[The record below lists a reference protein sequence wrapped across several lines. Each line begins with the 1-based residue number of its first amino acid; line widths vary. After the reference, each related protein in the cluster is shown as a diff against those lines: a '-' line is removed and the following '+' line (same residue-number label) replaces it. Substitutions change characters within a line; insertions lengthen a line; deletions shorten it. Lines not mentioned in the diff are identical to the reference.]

1 MTFIFRI
8 DHPTKQNDL
17 NQLLLD
23 AGVKMPPT
31 VFYYQD
37 GGILLVRGSKE
48 QLALVFRVVL
58 NLNGVS
64 PKEAEKTVN
73 DFVKGWPTSAGVNLA
88 VTNLE
93 MRVFKVDPNTFAT
106 GLRNTHGLQTNNVA
120 AMAGSLFSKLGVDL
134 TAPGR
139 SIAFNDRLGQ
149 LFVKAAPSELDTIER
164 IVQALNQ
171 VPPIQVPPI
180 PWTPWHAEARVEGAI
195 QALNQTN
202 PQIHIK
208 ARFIELE
215 QDNNTALGFDWY
227 LGSFSNGPVGTDG
240 RGALL
245 PATARMS
252 IGNTTVNAV
261 TVPVSNQWLTQGL
274 RNTVPAPT
282 NVTGILTDPNFRV
295 ALHALE
301 QRPQIKMFV
310 EPECVT
316 TSGRQ
321 TRMWVTDIM
330 TVLTNINPL
339 ALKSPGVSSNELFLT
354 EQVECGPVVDVVPD
368 VLADGYTI
376 NLTATASVTEFLGY
390 DKPTNSV
397 TVYIDG
403 QKQTVPVP
411 LPKFRTQKISAPVT
425 LFDGQTL
432 VLGGPVTSVVQTTKH
447 KVPLLG
453 DLPLV
458 GGLFRS
464 QTENSVKRQLMVFV
478 TATIVDPAG
487 NRAHSD
493 DGMPFKPSAVPPQ
506 PQISSPSR

>member
-1 MTFIFRI
+1 
-8 DHPTKQNDL
+8 
-17 NQLLLD
+17 
-23 AGVKMPPT
+23 
-31 VFYYQD
+31 
-37 GGILLVRGSKE
+37 
-48 QLALVFRVVL
+48 
-58 NLNGVS
+58 
-64 PKEAEKTVN
+64 
-73 DFVKGWPTSAGVNLA
+73 
-88 VTNLE
+88 
-93 MRVFKVDPNTFAT
+93 
-106 GLRNTHGLQTNNVA
+106 
-120 AMAGSLFSKLGVDL
+120 
-134 TAPGR
+134 
-139 SIAFNDRLGQ
+139 
-149 LFVKAAPSELDTIER
+149 
-164 IVQALNQ
+164 
-171 VPPIQVPPI
+171 
-180 PWTPWHAEARVEGAI
+180 
-195 QALNQTN
+195 
-202 PQIHIK
+202 
-208 ARFIELE
+208 
-215 QDNNTALGFDWY
+215 
-227 LGSFSNGPVGTDG
+227 
-240 RGALL
+240 
-245 PATARMS
+245 MS

-397 TVYIDG
+397 TVYING
-403 QKQTVPVP
+403 KRQTAPVPVP
-411 LPKFRTQKISAPVT
+411 KLRTQKISTVVN
-425 LFDGQTL
+425 LWDGQTV
-432 VLGGPVTSVVQTTKH
+432 VLGGSVTSAIQTTKN

-458 GGLFRS
+458 GRLFRS
-464 QTENSVKRQLMVFV
+464 QTENSVEKKLMVFV

-487 NRAHSD
+487 NRVHSD
-493 DGMPFKPSAVPPQ
+493 NEFPNRPVIPPQ
-506 PQISSPSR
+506 PR